1 MYMFDDNGDC
11 TMLSDTINEHAD
23 HVEEISSLDMDL
35 LTVLARIH
43 QSRNMIMMIDD
54 AARRILETDCPRLA
68 SHISDAGIQFSRDTE
83 LDTGFTTWL
92 VEIRQSYREA
102 LAEGRHL

>member
-11 TMLSDTINEHAD
+11 TMLSDTFNEHAD

-35 LTVLARIH
+35 LTVLARIY
-43 QSRNMIMMIDD
+43 QARDIIVTIDIITARIVSCD
-54 AARRILETDCPRLA
+54 AARLA
-68 SHISDAGIQFSRDTE
+68 SHVSDAGIQFSRDTE

>member
-11 TMLSDTINEHAD
+11 TMLSDTFNEHAD

-35 LTVLARIH
+35 LTVLARIY
-43 QSRNMIMMIDD
+43 QARDIIITIDIITARIVSCD
-54 AARRILETDCPRLA
+54 APRLA
-68 SHISDAGIQFSRDTE
+68 AHVSDAGIQFSRDTE

>member
-11 TMLSDTINEHAD
+11 TMLSDSINEHAD

-54 AARRILETDCPRLA
+54 AARRILEIDCPRLA